1 MGYWLLLLRDW
12 RLVKLLLLF
21 SLLHE
26 ELFTALPIE
35 LLLLTSALFVFLFLL
50 SLLFFLIGEFYILGS
65 FLSLVHSFEYRE
77 ILLNSE
83 LFRQE
88 HIESCSLVDV
98 TINEDKA
105 IFAFAVIVAALL
117 RCVKL
122 TILVLGGVGVGL
134 WANFRLVVISSDA
147 AGPVQRQ

>member
-65 FLSLVHSFEYRE
+65 FLSLVHRDRKS
-77 ILLNSE
+77 
-83 LFRQE
+83 
-88 HIESCSLVDV
+88 
-98 TINEDKA
+98 
-105 IFAFAVIVAALL
+105 
-117 RCVKL
+117 
-122 TILVLGGVGVGL
+122 
-134 WANFRLVVISSDA
+134 VV
-147 AGPVQRQ
+147 